1 VRTVAV
7 TAPSVSETVEP
18 RQQRNAVLVSD
29 SGISRQERRSR
40 LALCVGEPFNP
51 FNLFDGAMVPAEVLR
66 SPDLL
71 PSEKLV
77 FARLMQFAG
86 GKGRAWPSVVRIAEE
101 VALSVPQTRRC
112 ISALESKGL
121 IRRVARSGRSN
132 EFEFLWHE
140 VYEQAQRKPQ
150 SSATAPPHSP
160 MSRVPQS
167 STLALPRSS
176 MIGAPHS
183 SVIAPPLSPVIGPG
197 RSSVIA
203 RRESIESSSSEE
215 IQIEK
220 NQSGKAGEQR
230 SLRNPLDD
238 DFLHRREELEDPEQ
252 EFLLRL
258 EERHGGS
265 VDRHAILQCV
275 IGDLKSYSDLKPFL
289 DFERK
294 QTTASHKLKN
304 PAGHY
309 RRTVSKFY
317 EARAKKRDWDIREQM
332 WALEAKISAADAEA
346 KQARAC
352 SVARCNGTG
361 ECWDEA
367 GLVSACACEVGQKLP
382 PKVLAA
388 FEQMNQ
394 LLRMQSGGQQ

>member
-1 VRTVAV
+1 VPSAKKGFGEAVRAITV

-18 RQQRNAVLVSD
+18 RQQRNAAFVSD
-29 SGISRQERRSR
+29 SGVSRQERRSR
-40 LALCVGEPFNP
+40 LALCVGEAFNP
-51 FNLFDGAMVPAEVLR
+51 FNLFDGAMVPAEILR

-86 GKGRAWPSVVRIAEE
+86 GKGRAWPSVERIAEE

-140 VYEQAQRKPQ
+140 VYEQAERKPQ
-150 SSATAPPHSP
+150 SSAPLPHSP
-160 MSRVPQS
+160 MSGVPQS
-167 STLALPRSS
+167 STIALPR
-176 MIGAPHS
+176 
-183 SVIAPPLSPVIGPG
+183 SPVIGPG

-220 NQSGKAGEQR
+220 NQSGKASEQR
-230 SLRNPLDD
+230 SLRNLIDD

-258 EERHGGS
+258 EERHRDS
-265 VDRHAILQCV
+265 IDRHAILQCV
-275 IGDLKSYSDLKPFL
+275 TGDLKSYADLKPFL

-294 QTTASHKLKN
+294 QTTAPHKLKN

-332 WALEAKISAADAEA
+332 RALEAKISGADAEA
-346 KQARAC
+346 KQARVC
-352 SVARCNGTG
+352 SLGRCHGTG

-367 GLVSACACEVGQKLP
+367 GLVAPCACEIGQKLP
-382 PKVLAA
+382 AKVLAA

-394 LLRMQSGGQQ
+394 LRRMQSGGQQ